1 MKCPRC
7 EERLP
12 SILCREC
19 NEEILEK
26 SRFCSWCGRPVAT
39 VTEVEGGDFSS
50 RILCSDGNCIGVVN
64 EQGVCNVC
72 GKPFTKE
79 APGA

>member
-1 MKCPRC
+1 MKCARC
-7 EERLP
+7 EESFP

-26 SRFCSWCGRPVAT
+26 SRFCSWCGHPVI
-39 VTEVEGGDFSS
+39 TEVEEGDFSS
-50 RILCSDGNCIGVVN
+50 RIVCSDGNCIGVIN
-64 EQGVCNVC
+64 EQGVCNAC

-79 APGA
+79 ASGS